1 MTPYLSI
8 VIPAHNEAA
17 ILPVTLECLRKFL
30 DERPFTAEVIVVDDG
45 STDNSSAVL
54 GEWRRSF
61 ENLRVLRNS
70 VNVGKGASIR
80 RGILA
85 SRGECVFVSDAD
97 LPGRPEDIVRLLEAL
112 RDGAA
117 VAIAS
122 RRPAPLSSA
131 PSTSRFLASTAYRAL
146 VRLILNLPLRDTQ
159 CGFKAFVREPLV
171 PIAQELR
178 LGGFSFD
185 VEFLYAAWK
194 RGLAIREVDFEVV
207 ERRPTRLCHFAS
219 VSADVDRPAE
229 NTDLLRACAPGH
241 KGRRR
246 KSREGSCGSRAGAE
260 RPGRA
265 SVNAKAR
272 IAGIVDPRAKP
283 AHGAPPQAD

>member
-1 MTPYLSI
+1 MNPYLSI

-17 ILPVTLECLRKFL
+17 ILPVTLKCLREFL

-70 VNVGKGASIR
+70 VNLGKGASIR

-85 SRGECVFVSDAD
+85 SQGECVFVSDAD

-112 RDGAA
+112 RDGAV

-122 RRPAPLSSA
+122 RRPAPFGSA
-131 PSTSRFLASTAYRAL
+131 PSTSRFLASTVYRTL

-159 CGFKAFVREPLV
+159 CGFKAFLREPLL

-185 VEFLYAAWK
+185 VEFLYAAWR
-194 RGLAIREVDFEVV
+194 RGLAIREVDFQVV
-207 ERRPTRLCHFAS
+207 ERRPTRYAILLQS
-219 VSADVDRPAE
+219 PRMLI
-229 NTDLLRACAPGH
+229 DLLRI
-241 KGRRR
+241 RIF
-246 KSREGSCGSRAGAE
+246 S
-260 RPGRA
+260 GRA
-265 SVNAKAR
+265 TPDAR
-272 IAGIVDPRAKP
+272 TEGVEIERAPVEAEPASSAPDAPR
-283 AHGAPPQAD
+283 

>member
-1 MTPYLSI
+1 MNPYLSI

-17 ILPVTLECLRKFL
+17 ILPVTLECLREFL
-30 DERPFTAEVIVVDDG
+30 EERPFTAEVIVVDDG

-54 GEWRRSF
+54 GEWRGSF

-70 VNVGKGASIR
+70 VNLGKGASIR

-97 LPGRPEDIVRLLEAL
+97 LPGRPEDIIRLLEAL
-112 RDGAA
+112 RDGAV

-122 RRPAPLSSA
+122 RRPAPMNSA
-131 PSTSRFLASTAYRAL
+131 PSAPRFLASTVYRTL

-159 CGFKAFVREPLV
+159 CGFKAFVREPVL
-171 PIAQELR
+171 PIVQDLR

-185 VEFLYAAWK
+185 VEFLFAAWK

-207 ERRPTRLCHFAS
+207 ERRSTRHAILLHS
-219 VSADVDRPAE
+219 PRMLI
-229 NTDLLRACAPGH
+229 DLLRIRISSGRAP
-241 KGRRR
+241 RDIRA
-246 KSREGSCGSRAGAE
+246 EGVKIE
-260 RPGRA
+260 RA
-265 SVNAKAR
+265 SVDAEPAPS
-272 IAGIVDPRAKP
+272 APDAPR
-283 AHGAPPQAD
+283 

>member
-1 MTPYLSI
+1 MNPYLSI

-17 ILPVTLECLRKFL
+17 ILPVTLECLRAFL
-30 DERPFTAEVIVVDDG
+30 EERPFSAEVIVIDDG
-45 STDNSSAVL
+45 STDNTPAVL
-54 GEWRRSF
+54 DEWRGSF
-61 ENLRVLRNS
+61 ESLRVLRSS
-70 VNVGKGASIR
+70 VNIGKGASIR

-122 RRPAPLSSA
+122 RRPAPMSSA
-131 PSTSRFLASTAYRAL
+131 PSASRFVASIVYRAL

-159 CGFKAFVREPLV
+159 CGFKAFVREPLL

-178 LGGFSFD
+178 LRGFSFD

-194 RGLAIREVDFEVV
+194 RGLAIREIDFEVV
-207 ERRPTRLCHFAS
+207 ERRPTRHAILLQS
-219 VSADVDRPAE
+219 PRMLM
-229 NTDLLRACAPGH
+229 DLLRIRMIA
-241 KGRRR
+241 
-246 KSREGSCGSRAGAE
+246 
-260 RPGRA
+260 GRA
-265 SVNAKAR
+265 SPSTRSQAAELEPAPVKAEP
-272 IAGIVDPRAKP
+272 APSASDGPR
-283 AHGAPPQAD
+283 